1 MADKFN
7 FREKLSGIL
16 EMAESQGKRI
26 TLEEVEK
33 YFEEDGLSK
42 EQIDLVCE
50 YLMSQKMAVTGYVK
64 NGGTI
69 KEKEEEPAALSR
81 EEQTYIEEYLRD
93 IDQLRGDSIE
103 NARMA
108 YYLPKVIDEAIK
120 LHHPEVF
127 IGDMVQEGNISL
139 MVALN
144 DLPDSKEGRED
155 ENRILEEVRAGM
167 LALIESQTE
176 TRRQDKKMVAR
187 VSELDET
194 IKSMSEEFGR
204 KVAVD
209 EVAERLG
216 ITEKEIDNI
225 LKLAGEEVEN

>member
-16 EMAESQGKRI
+16 EMAEGQGKRI